1 MNVNMK
7 TLDRICLTA
16 VLSLSLLSGVWA
28 VSLSIEHQN
37 KIRQENNL
45 LSERLKDLNSAETNL
60 QQLRAV
66 LAATRREQEYLNER
80 IPKTPNMGDFLK
92 SVDSLIKQRKIV
104 LLSLQPQPVVQEEF
118 YARIPIHLR
127 LLGSFVHIYQLLCD
141 LETMNRMVVLEK
153 ITITKIKQAQKC
165 QVDLTAC
172 VFTRKN
178 G

>member
-1 MNVNMK
+1 MNVK
-7 TLDRICLTA
+7 ISTLDRICLA
-16 VLSLSLLSGVWA
+16 VVLSLSLAGGFWA
-28 VSLSIEHQN
+28 VSLSIEHQE

-60 QQLRAV
+60 QQLRAA
-66 LAATRREQEYLNER
+66 LDTTRRELGYLNER
-80 IPKTPNMGDFLK
+80 IPETPNMGEFLK
-92 SVDSLIKQRKIV
+92 NVDSLIRQRKIG
-104 LLSLQPQPVVQEEF
+104 LLNLQPQPVVQEEF

-127 LLGSFVHIYQLLCD
+127 LLGSFVNIYQLLCD

-153 ITITKIKQAQKC
+153 ITITKIRQAQEC

-172 VFTRKN
+172 VFTRRN

>member
-1 MNVNMK
+1 MNINMR
-7 TLDRICLTA
+7 TLDRICLA
-16 VLSLSLLSGVWA
+16 VVLSFSLACGFWA
-28 VSLSIEHQN
+28 VSLSIEHQK
-37 KIRQENNL
+37 KISQENHL

-66 LAATRREQEYLNER
+66 LDATRQELGYLNER
-80 IPKTPNMGDFLK
+80 IPETPNMGDFLK
-92 SVDSLIKQRKIV
+92 NVDSLIKERQIV

-141 LETMNRMVVLEK
+141 LETMNRMVVMEK
-153 ITITKIKQAQKC
+153 ITITKIKQAQEC